1 MKQKFYLFRQGQP
14 VPKWLMNWE
23 SNDYT
28 SEFLNSRKG
37 KIVFGMSCIGIRT
50 EGANTAL
57 IQVRPLKKVDHLIL
71 VNGLDN
77 CKLGGVNGA
86 AGCFI
91 VSDEYLPEFDRI
103 YKEHIDGRPYIF
115 QYPSSRKNGSD
126 RPENW
131 SRKSVTE
138 EGVSDFA
145 YPVQTEG
152 N

>member
-1 MKQKFYLFRQGQP
+1 MD
-14 VPKWLMNWE
+14 WE
-23 SNDYT
+23 SNDHT

-37 KIVFGMSCIGIRT
+37 KIVFGMSCVGIRT

-57 IQVRPLKKVDHLIL
+57 IQVRPLNKGDHLIL

-91 VSDEYLPEFDRI
+91 VNDEYLPEFDRM
-103 YKEHIDGRPYIF
+103 YKEHINGRPVIF
-115 QYPSSRKNGSD
+115 QSQTPRKNASD

-131 SRKSVTE
+131 SRESVFE
-138 EGVSDFA
+138 EGVSDFT
-145 YPVQTEG
+145 YPIQTEG